1 LTIGIV
7 DRWGRAMGPGDPVPA
22 VATPGDAKHT
32 RQVRPVVIGL
42 VVVLGAAPAAAED
55 RYADAPA
62 RPDDFWQELIEPHG
76 EEVQQV
82 LGKINEALLQA
93 SQHVQNDSDP
103 DGRWRARMLDDA
115 RGMARY
121 LRRLS
126 PQNPAVLYT
135 LGRVADE
142 AGRADEAIEAL
153 TAYLAI
159 EPDGQDAQLR
169 LGRIHLRRREYPDA
183 IRYLRAAAA
192 MSWTTEAAVY
202 LANALTAVGR
212 DEEALAVLKS
222 SGERT
227 AMFGSDYQ
235 IGSFALA
242 VAYDRDEQLSEAFD
256 VLDRMQSVMQSSFTA
271 QMQMSIDSLHLV
283 PAVEVHYF
291 RALLYESSGF
301 LDEARASWLIYAAGG
316 DDARFRRRAL
326 AHVAAI
332 DLLRAR
338 ELAARKAGRR
348 AVPEVVP

>member
-1 LTIGIV
+1 
-7 DRWGRAMGPGDPVPA
+7 MGPGDPVPT

-32 RQVRPVVIGL
+32 RQVRPAVIGT
-42 VVVLGAAPAAAED
+42 VVLGLAAVLGAPAAAED
-55 RYADAPA
+55 RYADPA
-62 RPDDFWQELIEPHG
+62 TRPDDFWQELIEPHG

-82 LGKINEALLQA
+82 LGKINEALMHA
-93 SQHVQNDSDP
+93 VQHAQNDSDP
-103 DGRWRARMLDDA
+103 DGRWRARMLEDA

-126 PQNPAVLYT
+126 PKNSAVLYT

-142 AGRADEAIEAL
+142 AGRADEAIEAF
-153 TAYLAI
+153 TAYLAL
-159 EPDGQDAQLR
+159 EPDGQDAPLR
-169 LGRIHLRRREYPDA
+169 LGRIHLRRRDYPEA
-183 IRYLRAAAA
+183 IRHLRAAAV
-192 MSWTTEAAVY
+192 SWNTEAAVY
-202 LANALTAVGR
+202 LANALTAIGR
-212 DEEALAVLKS
+212 DEEALAVLRA

-227 AMFGSDYQ
+227 AVFGGDYQ

-256 VLDRMQSVMQSSFTA
+256 VLDRMQSVMQGSFSQ
-271 QMQMSIDSLHLV
+271 QMQLSIDALQLV
-283 PAVEVHYF
+283 PAIEVHYY
-291 RALLYESSGF
+291 RGLLYESTGF

-316 DDARFRRRAL
+316 DEARFRRRAL

-348 AVPEVVP
+348 PAVELVP